1 MKKLGLLF
9 AVQLLAVCSAVGQET
24 GPYEDCLLYTSMHCI
39 ECFYAT
45 LERRRADRPA
55 SWLGIP
61 DPEALPGLFSY
72 LGVSDVKELDVYKRQ
87 GPCRSSR

>member
-1 MKKLGLLF
+1 MN
-9 AVQLLAVCSAVGQET
+9 
-24 GPYEDCLLYTSMHCI
+24 CI

-72 LGVSDVKELDVYKRQ
+72 LGVSDVKELKKRLDDDIYPVAGDSKLKRYETIRQ
-87 GPCRSSR
+87 CDPGTSRKVGRV

>member
-1 MKKLGLLF
+1 MN
-9 AVQLLAVCSAVGQET
+9 
-24 GPYEDCLLYTSMHCI
+24 YI
-39 ECFYAT
+39 ECFYVT

-72 LGVSDVKELDVYKRQ
+72 LGVSDVKELKKRLDDNIYPVA
-87 GPCRSSR
+87 GDSKL

>member
-1 MKKLGLLF
+1 MN
-9 AVQLLAVCSAVGQET
+9 
-24 GPYEDCLLYTSMHCI
+24 CI

-55 SWLGIP
+55 SWFGIP

-72 LGVSDVKELDVYKRQ
+72 LGVSDVKELKKRLDDDIYPVA
-87 GPCRSSR
+87 GGSKL